1 MSRRRLITV
10 TCPACGSPIVNDARF
25 CSACG
30 QELTRRADERRV
42 VTVLFADIVG
52 FTGLSEYK
60 DPEQVKNFVDRCF
73 ALLADDIT
81 AFGGRV
87 DKVVGD
93 AIVALFGAPIA
104 HEDDAER
111 AVRAALRMQETVTRF
126 DDETGVGIRLRIG
139 INTGEVLVGAMQA
152 GDDYTAM
159 GDVVNTASRLQTTAE
174 PGTVV
179 VGADTYTA
187 TQELIRYRSVGQLH
201 ARGREVP
208 VTAYR
213 ALAPYGRPGERRTS
227 PELPFVGRERE
238 LSTSRVAM
246 EQAYGDRRGLLMAIT
261 GEPGQGKTRLAA
273 ELAELAR
280 FDHDAIVLHG
290 RCLPYGET
298 NIWWPI
304 AELVRSATGL
314 DIDATYDTAR
324 KTIDDMVTSVLRER
338 SAALDA
344 GRVADG
350 ILHLLG
356 YETSLAKLAAER
368 ASAEVTR
375 STRIILG
382 VLTRRSPLLL
392 WLSDLHWADD
402 EVLRLLDDLLDRL
415 GRRPVVVLV
424 SGTAVLHERWTPRSS
439 LFNSLSLVLDGLD
452 DVSMKLLAAEVA
464 PDLDV
469 STRLALVE
477 RAGGNPLFLEEM
489 ARMVAATGSGAAE
502 AGSLPANVRSVI
514 GARLDALD
522 EPARNLIGDAAVL
535 GLRGERKSL
544 QRMTSFTQG
553 ESDIQDAII
562 TLQRADLLNVTT
574 NAWAFRSNV
583 VRDVVYDRLTKTQRA
598 FRHGGVARWIETHR
612 PSDVDTIARHYRQAA
627 ALVDEIGG
635 IEGSDVDLADKAV
648 EWTIKA
654 LDELSV
660 RSSNDQM
667 IELQTTSLDLLP
679 SDDAR
684 RVDVLLRR
692 SETWARSLEL
702 TAARADLDEARS
714 LIDGT
719 TPIETKARCEL
730 AASELAQWAD
740 DYGPAVQHA
749 QVALDL
755 AVESGNDPLRAAALR
770 RRGMAEVFQGTTA
783 AAEESISASFTV
795 YERLGDEVGMA
806 WARQNLAWI
815 SFSEGRMGEAEDRL
829 HIAADAFER
838 AGDLAGQAW
847 STGLLAYVRIYDGR
861 FAEADELARTALLDA
876 REQGDKWGQ
885 GMMNVALAT
894 SALWSGRVDDALEHS
909 EAAVTHFPEGAD
921 SLGVAQALAVRGRA
935 LVRRGRL
942 DLGFQLLENA
952 SRDHT
957 VGPGADL
964 LQTATIAAAATVG
977 DVARFEGFEALVS
990 NDPEV
995 LGEAERRVTRAVAYL
1010 QTGDPH
1016 NAVDLLAQSP
1026 PPGSEN
1032 ESVWAWAAM
1041 AIGRTAL
1048 DLPIDEFVDAVE
1060 ASSRA
1065 TYSDRVIARIAVALA
1080 AARADDSAAAEAAL
1094 ERARAALPSGGDML
1108 FPAIIDIAAAVV
1120 ATRSGSNDAASLRA
1134 ATIEA
1139 LTTMGIPESGWWTA
1153 FEAAVGARRVGA

>member
-1 MSRRRLITV
+1 M
-10 TCPACGSPIVNDARF
+10 
-25 CSACG
+25 
-30 QELTRRADERRV
+30 
-42 VTVLFADIVG
+42 LFADIVG
-52 FTGLSEYK
+52 FTGLSEDR
-60 DPEQVKNFVDRCF
+60 DPEQVKNLVDRCF

-93 AIVALFGAPIA
+93 AIIALFGAPIA
-104 HEDDAER
+104 HDDDAER
-111 AVRAALRMQETVTRF
+111 AVRSALRMQETVARF
-126 DDETGVGIRLRIG
+126 DEETGVGIRLRIG
-139 INTGEVLVGAMQA
+139 VNTGEVLVGGLSA

-179 VGADTYTA
+179 VGTDTYTA

-201 ARGREVP
+201 ARGREAP

-227 PELPFVGRERE
+227 PELPFVGRDRE
-238 LSTSRVAM
+238 LGTLRVAM
-246 EQAYGDRRGLLMAIT
+246 EHAYADRRGLLMTIT
-261 GEPGQGKTRLAA
+261 GEPGQGKTRVAA
-273 ELAELAR
+273 ELSELAR
-280 FDHDAIVLHG
+280 FDHDAIVLRG

-304 AELVRSATGL
+304 AELVRSATDL
-314 DIDATYDTAR
+314 DIDATFDTAR
-324 KTIDDMVTSVLRER
+324 QVIDDMVTGILRER
-338 SAALDA
+338 STALDA

-356 YETSLAKLAAER
+356 YETPLAKLATER
-368 ASAEVTR
+368 SSAEVTR

-402 EVLRLLDDLLDRL
+402 EVLRLLEDLIDRL

-424 SGTAVLHERWTPRSS
+424 SGTAALHERWTPRPG
-439 LFNSLSLVLDGLD
+439 LFNSVSLVLDGLD
-452 DVSMKLLAAEVA
+452 DASMNLLAAEVA

-469 STRLALVE
+469 STRAALVE

-535 GLRGERKSL
+535 GLRGDTKHL
-544 QRMTSFTQG
+544 QRMTAFTQG
-553 ESDIQDAII
+553 ESDIQDAIV

-574 NAWAFRSNV
+574 NKWAFRSNV

-598 FRHGGVARWIETHR
+598 FRHGGVAGWLEAHK
-612 PSDVDTIARHYRQAA
+612 PADVDTIARHYRQAA

-635 IEGSDVDLADKAV
+635 IEGIDADLTDKAI
-648 EWTIKA
+648 EWTIRA

-667 IELQTTSLDLLP
+667 VELQTAALDLLEP
-679 SDDAR
+679 DDVR
-684 RVDVLLRR
+684 RADVLLRR
-692 SETWARSLEL
+692 AETRVRSLEL
-702 TAARADLDEARS
+702 TAARADLEEATA
-714 LIDGT
+714 LIDIT
-719 TPIETKARCEL
+719 TPIETRARREL

-740 DYGPAVQHA
+740 EHGPAVGHA

-755 AVESGNDPLRAAALR
+755 AAESGDDRLRAAALR
-770 RRGMAEVFQGTTA
+770 RRGMAEVFQGA
-783 AAEESISASFTV
+783 NDAAEESISASFTV

-815 SFSEGRMGEAEDRL
+815 SFTEGRMAEAEDRL
-829 HIAADAFER
+829 HAAADAFER
-838 AGDLAGQAW
+838 AGDLAGRAW

-861 FAEADELARTALLDA
+861 FAEADELARTTLLDA

-921 SLGVAQALAVRGRA
+921 TLGVAQALATRGRA

-957 VGPGADL
+957 VGPAADM

-977 DVARFEGFEALVS
+977 DVARFEGFEALVTT
-990 NDPEV
+990 DPEV
-995 LGEAERRVTRAVAYL
+995 LGEAERRVARAVAYL
-1010 QTGDPH
+1010 QTGDPQ
-1016 NAVDLLAQSP
+1016 NAVDLLADSP

-1032 ESVWAWAAM
+1032 ASVWAWAAM

-1048 DLPIDEFVDAVE
+1048 DLPIDDLVDAVE

-1080 AARADDSAAAEAAL
+1080 AARADDSAAAEVAL
-1094 ERARAALPSGGDML
+1094 DRARAALPPGGDVI
-1108 FPAIIDIAAAVV
+1108 FPAIISIAAAVV
-1120 ATRSGSNDAASLRA
+1120 ATRVGSNDAASLRA
-1134 ATIEA
+1134 GA
-1139 LTTMGIPESGWWTA
+1139 LELLTAMGIPESGWWTA
-1153 FEAAVGARRVGA
+1153 FEAAAGVRRVDA